1 MYREVSMGLMFGLR
15 LTRLFAHVLL
25 KVRLLIMK
33 QQAIYLMEDLFRR
46 STTMDVFLLMRE
58 KHILLRNTLRFVFI
72 ELLILMQMAK
82 YLNILL
88 VKFSSGVH
96 KQALLQLRNAI
107 LDKQRIYIL
116 TWTLQIIG
124 MRTSQKDQQMIL
136 SSIWRK
142 IPHTVEIRFH
152 TRDL

>member
-1 MYREVSMGLMFGLR
+1 MYRKVSMDVMFGLR

-25 KVRLLIMK
+25 RVRLHIMK

-46 STTMDVFLLMRE
+46 STTMGVFLLMRE

-72 ELLILMQMAK
+72 ELPILMQMVR

-96 KQALLQLRNAI
+96 RQVLLQLRNAT

-116 TWTLQIIG
+116 TQILQIIG
-124 MRTSQKDQQMIL
+124 MRTSWKGQQTIL

-142 IPHTVEIRFH
+142 ILHIVEIRFH

>member
-1 MYREVSMGLMFGLR
+1 MQMSGLR
-15 LTRLFAHVLL
+15 LIRLFAHVLL
-25 KVRLLIMK
+25 RARLHTMK
-33 QQAIYLMEDLFRR
+33 QQAISPMEDLFRR
-46 STTMDVFLLMRE
+46 SMTMGVFLLMRE

-72 ELLILMQMAK
+72 ELPILMQMVK

-96 KQALLQLRNAI
+96 KQVLLQLRNAI
-107 LDKQRIYIL
+107 LDKQRTYTL
-116 TWTLQIIG
+116 TWILPTIG
-124 MRTSQKDQQMIL
+124 MRTSQKGQQMIL

-142 IPHTVEIRFH
+142 ILHTVKIRSH